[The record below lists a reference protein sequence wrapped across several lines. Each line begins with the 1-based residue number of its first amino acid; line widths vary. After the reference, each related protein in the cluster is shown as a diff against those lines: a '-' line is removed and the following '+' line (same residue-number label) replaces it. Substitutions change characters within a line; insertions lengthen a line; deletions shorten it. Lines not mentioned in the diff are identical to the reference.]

1 MRPSSKPARKPPKRA
16 SGPRSYGDVARKLLT
31 PALRRQGFAQ
41 HEIVTRWSTIVG
53 ALLGS
58 KSIPERLKFPSQE
71 RRGGTLFVR
80 VESAFA
86 LEFQHLTPQI
96 LDRVNTYYG
105 YTAVEKVVIRQG
117 VLPAH
122 VRKRTESAHANPQD
136 TMSQDAKKDLEDML
150 TDIPPG
156 PLRDS
161 LTRLGQ
167 QLLTASKPPHQK

>member
-1 MRPSSKPARKPPKRA
+1 MRTSSKPARKAPRHA

-41 HEIVTRWSTIVG
+41 HEIVTRWQTIVG
-53 ALLGS
+53 PLLAA
-58 KSIPERLKFPSQE
+58 KSVPERLRFPANE

-96 LDRVNTYYG
+96 LERVNSYYG

-117 VLPAH
+117 VLPTT
-122 VRKRTESAHANPQD
+122 VNRIPDSAPHMTQA
-136 TMSQDAKKDLEDML
+136 AEKDLHDML
-150 TDIPPG
+150 DGVPPG

-161 LTRLGQ
+161 LTRLG
-167 QLLTASKPPHQK
+167 LHVLAPPKPPTRR